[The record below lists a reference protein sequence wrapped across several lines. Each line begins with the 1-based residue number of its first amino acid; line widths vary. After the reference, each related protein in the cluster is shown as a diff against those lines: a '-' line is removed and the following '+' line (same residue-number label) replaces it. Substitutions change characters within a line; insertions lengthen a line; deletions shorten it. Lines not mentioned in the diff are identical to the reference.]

1 VVSSKL
7 SFKFGFEG
15 VSFEIFDTSSQDG
28 MKDVIRSA
36 EVARGRALRRRRR
49 LLSVFPLL
57 SLLELDDVGQSTGV
71 GRVVAIM

>member
-1 VVSSKL
+1 MSNKPF
-7 SFKFGFEG
+7 FKFGFEG
-15 VSFEIFDTSSQDG
+15 VLFEIFDASSQDG

-36 EVARGRALRRRRR
+36 EIARGRVLRRRR